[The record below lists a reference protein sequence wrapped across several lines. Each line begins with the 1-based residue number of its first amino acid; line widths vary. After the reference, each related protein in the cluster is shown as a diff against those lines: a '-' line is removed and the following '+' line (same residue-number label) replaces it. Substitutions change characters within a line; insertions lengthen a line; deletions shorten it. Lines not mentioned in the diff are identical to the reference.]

1 MPKNAA
7 MAAAIASQRIK
18 SASDIWVKH
27 KIRGFCMENYVIVC
41 IVIMTAAIGALY
53 TAKHFRRGG
62 GCCGGGEYKVGKKR
76 LSRICQKK
84 VFTVE
89 GMRCSH
95 CKKRIEEVIN
105 DIKNVS
111 AKADL
116 RTGTVIVCYAET
128 ADDQLIKSRV
138 EKSGYSVTDIKE
150 L

>member
-1 MPKNAA
+1 
-7 MAAAIASQRIK
+7 
-18 SASDIWVKH
+18 
-27 KIRGFCMENYVIVC
+27 MENYIIIFIVAAASVIGV
-41 IVIMTAAIGALY
+41 LY
-53 TAKHFRRGG
+53 SIRHFRRNG